1 MPPIVLYERSERPQ
15 HRRDFDERAEEKRGI
30 RPAHGNLIESIA
42 APYDQH
48 AAAVLDYVCDPRD
61 ERIYRRH
68 DVSGLY
74 VRCDVRTHDGSVYR
88 DAQHRGG
95 KWEYHCRTTILRTKT
110 MRLILA
116 FREAGMRFSRDGCA
130 FLSQAIAFNAL
141 FAIFPLLVLVLTAAS
156 LFIPHAERQILAFFD
171 TFAPALH
178 DTVAENVRTY
188 VYGRGLSSAIAFVV
202 VVWASK
208 NLFMGLAY
216 ALNRA
221 LAVPKS
227 RPLYHDMLISIVM
240 LPITG
245 MMMILAIG
253 MPVAVS
259 VLFAKAHL
267 QGQLLSQLVAY
278 GFSMALVFIVVVFLY
293 TFLPNRTVH
302 WHFAVPGATFVALM
316 WPGVQFAFAF
326 YTVHV
331 DFTRVYG
338 ALSAPLV
345 LLLWFYLM
353 GLTFF
358 FGAELSAGWAHHKGT
373 EEVSPLVD
381 PVKPSEQDI
390 AKAEA
395 AAGS

>member
-1 MPPIVLYERSERPQ
+1 
-15 HRRDFDERAEEKRGI
+15 
-30 RPAHGNLIESIA
+30 
-42 APYDQH
+42 
-48 AAAVLDYVCDPRD
+48 
-61 ERIYRRH
+61 
-68 DVSGLY
+68 
-74 VRCDVRTHDGSVYR
+74 
-88 DAQHRGG
+88 
-95 KWEYHCRTTILRTKT
+95 

-156 LFIPHAERQILAFFD
+156 LIFPNGEQQLLKFFD

-178 DTVAENVRTY
+178 DTVAANVRTY
-188 VYGRGLSSAIAFVV
+188 VYGRGVSSAVAFVV

-227 RPLYHDMLISIVM
+227 RPLLHDMAISIVM
-240 LPITG
+240 LPVTG
-245 MMMILAIG
+245 LVLIVAVG

-259 VLFAKAHL
+259 VVFAYAHISDPANF
-267 QGQLLSQLVAY
+267 SQIMAY
-278 GFSMALVFIVVVFLY
+278 ALSMAMVFIVSVFLY
-293 TFLPNRTVH
+293 TFLPNRRVS
-302 WHFAVPGATFVALM
+302 WKFAVPGASCVALL
-316 WPGVQFAFAF
+316 WPAVQYAFAF

-345 LLLWFYLM
+345 LLLWFYLI
-353 GLTFF
+353 GIIFL
-358 FGAELSAGWAHHKGT
+358 FGAELSAGWAHLKGT
-373 EEVSPLVD
+373 ERVAPLID
-381 PVKPSEQDI
+381 PVKTEEPHLIETECEGAS
-390 AKAEA
+390 
-395 AAGS
+395 